1 MTILGKA
8 ENALWSEF
16 PSCSISSFTEAMSQA
31 CRRRSSF
38 HSTLSKPQD
47 VIVHSSLLG
56 PEITSPAWQRHRGA
70 GTLAEAPCVASDGLF
85 FSGVTATLKK
95 QLRHKCI
102 PFCSLVVICLID
114 KLYFV
119 EQFYAAKSSRKFRE
133 FSYVPCPYI
142 GTPHCHIWHQMGHLL
157 HSTNL
162 HGHIVIT

>member
-1 MTILGKA
+1 MGSSNFPSSLASLTLMLPEAVFCPTHQPSQKGTMTILGKA

-16 PSCSISSFTEAMSQA
+16 LFCSISSFTEAMSQA

-38 HSTLSKPQD
+38 HSTLSKPRD

-95 QLRHKCI
+95 QLRYKCI
-102 PFCSLVVICLID
+102 PFCSLIFIFLID
-114 KLYFV
+114 KLYFL
-119 EQFYAAKSSRKFRE
+119 EHF
-133 FSYVPCPYI
+133 
-142 GTPHCHIWHQMGHLL
+142 
-157 HSTNL
+157 
-162 HGHIVIT
+162 